1 MTSVATQH
9 KSADSAALIAECR
22 VAAVLILHVH
32 EALIEIIP
40 DTEVTQ
46 ITDITQIVSDEIS
59 QACLMSETSLHLAR
73 SIGRVNMS
81 VVIILFIT

>member
-9 KSADSAALIAECR
+9 KSAESAALIAECR

-32 EALIEIIP
+32 EALIRNYVP

-46 ITDITQIVSDEIS
+46 I
-59 QACLMSETSLHLAR
+59 SLR
-73 SIGRVNMS
+73 CER
-81 VVIILFIT
+81 

>member
-32 EALIEIIP
+32 EALIEITYRI
-40 DTEVTQ
+40 Q
-46 ITDITQIVSDEIS
+46 K
-59 QACLMSETSLHLAR
+59 
-73 SIGRVNMS
+73 
-81 VVIILFIT
+81 